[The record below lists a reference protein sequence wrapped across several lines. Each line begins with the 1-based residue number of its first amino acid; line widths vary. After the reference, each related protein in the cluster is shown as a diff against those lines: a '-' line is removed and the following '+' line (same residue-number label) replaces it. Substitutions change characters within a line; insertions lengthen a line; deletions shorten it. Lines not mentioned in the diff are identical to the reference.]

1 MSAKIS
7 RGIACGL
14 VGIALSLTSLSA
26 APEPRPQV
34 IHVELEHKQLGSR
47 LAASS
52 LKQATAEP
60 GGLEIAAGSPAEWFQ
75 LGFKP
80 GDVIVTENGSPVG
93 ERMYIGDGIHVFDVL
108 RNGRP
113 LIIRVVIHPA
123 ARRTRALDEDRFDK
137 LVDHVKDATDP
148 RVVPIK
154 NKQGISGV
162 RVVDSLIG
170 LYMDT
175 EVGDIIRTIDSNP
188 IVSDAQLT
196 AAITNLRVG
205 TTEVALDR
213 GGRPVTLTLV
223 RKAPLDLTQIKKL
236 SATRYE
242 VTRVFADAIS
252 NDTDILSRKVTITPR
267 IKNNK
272 PQGFTI
278 YDIQPDSPAA
288 KLGFLDG
295 DIVIDVDG
303 REIDT
308 LDEQVDARTE
318 LESATKLDVH
328 IERKGKPVTLTYL
341 VAP

>member
-1 MSAKIS
+1 MSAKLS

-26 APEPRPQV
+26 APDPKPQV

-47 LAASS
+47 LVASS

-60 GGLEIAAGSPAEWFQ
+60 GGLEIAATSPADWFQ

-108 RNGRP
+108 RNGKP
-113 LIIRVVIHPA
+113 LLIRVVIHPA
-123 ARRTRALDEDRFDK
+123 TRRTRVLDEERFDK
-137 LVDHVKDATDP
+137 LVEHVKDVTDT
-148 RVVPIK
+148 RVVPVK
-154 NKQGISGV
+154 NKQGVSGV
-162 RVVDSLIG
+162 RVIDSLIS
-170 LYMDT
+170 LYIET

-196 AAITNLRVG
+196 AAIESLRVG

-213 GGRPVTLTLV
+213 GGRPVTLTLI

-252 NDTDILSRKVTITPR
+252 NDTDILSRKVTVAPR

-288 KLGFLDG
+288 RLGFVDG
-295 DIVIDVDG
+295 DIVLDVDG
-303 REIDT
+303 RAIDT

-318 LESATKLDVH
+318 LESASTLVVH
-328 IERKGKPVTLTYL
+328 LERKGKPVTLTYV

>member
-1 MSAKIS
+1 MSAMIS

-26 APEPRPQV
+26 APDPKPQV
-34 IHVELEHKQLGSR
+34 IHVELEHKQLGTR
-47 LAASS
+47 LVASS
-52 LKQATAEP
+52 LKQAAVEP
-60 GGLEIAAGSPAEWFQ
+60 GGLEVAATSPADWFL

-80 GDVIVTENGSPVG
+80 GDVNTTENGSPVG
-93 ERMYIGDGIHVFDVL
+93 ERMYVGDGIHVFDVL
-108 RNGRP
+108 RNGKP
-113 LIIRVVIHPA
+113 LMIRVVIHPA
-123 ARRTRALDEDRFDK
+123 IRRTRTLDEDRFDK
-137 LVDHVKDATDP
+137 LVQHVKDATDT
-148 RVVPIK
+148 RVVPVK

-162 RVVDSLIG
+162 RVVDTLIG

-175 EVGDIIRTIDSNP
+175 EVGDILRSIDSTP

-196 AAITNLRVG
+196 AAIENLRVG

-213 GGRPVTLTLV
+213 GGRPVTLTLI
-223 RKAPLDLTQIKKL
+223 RKAPLDLTQVKKL

-252 NDTDILSRKVTITPR
+252 NDTDILSRKVTVAPR

-288 KLGFLDG
+288 KLGFVDG

-303 REIDT
+303 RTIDT
-308 LDEQVDARTE
+308 LDEQVDTRTE

-328 IERKGKPVTLTYL
+328 IERKGKPVTLTYV